1 MNEEEL
7 NFNEE
12 QTILDILSA
21 RKEIDEEA
29 LRNYFRLIV
38 TIISVEKMIVWMILN
53 IKVSIHPSKKSHPF
67 HFIIP
72 QAAARY
78 LWR

>member
-38 TIISVEKMIVWMILN
+38 TIISVEKKIVWMILN
-53 IKVSIHPSKKSHPF
+53 ICM
-67 HFIIP
+67 
-72 QAAARY
+72 
-78 LWR
+78 